1 MLLTAST
8 GASDRQMT
16 PVAGL
21 DCSYAVF
28 HTLTAMGT
36 RVITKISF
44 AVNLGCVIDA
54 SFLQMR
60 PPIVRS
66 AVLIICVKSGRGIIN
81 TVAAVTIT
89 IAVATDTIATWSNDA
104 NLSAAF

>member
-16 PVAGL
+16 PVVGL

-28 HTLTAMGT
+28 HTLPLWE
-36 RVITKISF
+36 RVYLLKSISPLIRD
-44 AVNLGCVIDA
+44 AKIDA

-60 PPIVRS
+60 PPIVS
-66 AVLIICVKSGRGIIN
+66 PAVLIICVKSGHGITN
-81 TVAAVTIT
+81 TVAAITIT
-89 IAVATDTIATWSNDA
+89 ITIATDTIATWSNDA
-104 NLSAAF
+104 DLSAAF